1 MRADCAGEFPET
13 RPLLPLPAHG
23 GRSVG
28 FTRAVCEA
36 DGRLELPKPWG
47 ARPESVA
54 LPWAFHER
62 PDVEGREPLLLK
74 EAGGRELFVLR
85 LTALFVCEEKLAG
98 GRFAE
103 SCDCRAPF
111 VPFAPRPKLPGEL
124 LPARLPEKLE
134 EFNARDGKCEAAAA
148 GVERVTTLRFWTL
161 AEGVAMWPFRLAA
174 P

>member
-1 MRADCAGEFPET
+1 MELPGA
-13 RPLLPLPAHG
+13 RPAFPLPAHG

-28 FTRAVCEA
+28 FMRAVCEV
-36 DGRLELPKPWG
+36 DGRFELPKPWG

-54 LPWAFHER
+54 FPWAFQER

-85 LTALFVCEEKLAG
+85 LTAPFVCEEKLAG

-111 VPFAPRPKLPGEL
+111 ILWVPLVPRPKLPAGL
-124 LPARLPEKLE
+124 LPVRLPEELE
-134 EFNARDGKCEAAAA
+134 ELNARDGKCEAAAA
-148 GVERVTTLRFWTL
+148 GVERVTTLRFCTL
-161 AEGVAMWPFRLAA
+161 AEGVAMWPFRLDA